1 MIIAIGVGTGVGLNA
16 ILSKSLGEN
25 DKEKVNKIAGNGIFL
40 SICIYII
47 FLLFGLFC
55 SEWFISLF
63 TSDKEIIAMGTIYLK
78 ICTCFSLG
86 SIGYTVYERFLQ
98 ATGKMMLSTIFQI
111 SGVVT
116 NIVLD
121 CIFIYPL
128 NIGVVGAA
136 WATIIG
142 QFISLFILKD
152 SYNMK
157 IKVIKND
164 IFQDKTSLQFDFIYS
179 VAVIH
184 MFLLEE
190 HRDKF
195 YRFIYEHLKDKGK
208 ALVISMGD
216 GERKYASDIDEASM
230 IVQRKNINTGKMI
243 QVVNTSCRIKK
254 YSEMEEEIVRN
265 GFRIVEGFI
274 VSDVPGFDKCMS
286 FLIEKV

>member
-1 MIIAIGVGTGVGLNA
+1 MKDYYKAYDERYKQVYKEDTLWEI
-16 ILSKSLGEN
+16 
-25 DKEKVNKIAGNGIFL
+25 DKPTLEVEKY
-40 SICIYII
+40 ICRY
-47 FLLFGLFC
+47 
-55 SEWFISLF
+55 
-63 TSDKEIIAMGTIYLK
+63 EI
-78 ICTCFSLG
+78 
-86 SIGYTVYERFLQ
+86 
-98 ATGKMMLSTIFQI
+98 
-111 SGVVT
+111 
-116 NIVLD
+116 D
-121 CIFIYPL
+121 
-128 NIGVVGAA
+128 
-136 WATIIG
+136 
-142 QFISLFILKD
+142 KD
-152 SYNMK
+152 SKILEVGCGEGRDTKYLLDQGYNVIGIDCSK
-157 IKVIKND
+157 TVIDKCIDRTKYKDNFKVFD

-216 GERKYASDIDEASM
+216 GESEYASNIDEASM

>member
-216 GERKYASDIDEASM
+216 GEREYASNIDEASM